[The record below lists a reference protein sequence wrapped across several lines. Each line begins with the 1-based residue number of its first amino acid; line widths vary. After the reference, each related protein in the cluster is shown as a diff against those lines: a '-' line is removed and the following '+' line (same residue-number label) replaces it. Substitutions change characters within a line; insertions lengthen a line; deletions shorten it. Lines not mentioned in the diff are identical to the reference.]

1 MSIEDTIRQQIA
13 DHPVI
18 LYMKGV
24 PEMPQ
29 CGFSAKAVAALQTT
43 GVPFAYVNVLQAP
56 SIREK
61 LPGISQWPTFPQLFV
76 GGELVGGSD
85 IVSEIAQKGELQPM
99 LESAVAARKAVETA
113 G

>member
-1 MSIEDTIRQQIA
+1 MTTEETIRDQLA
-13 DHPVI
+13 SHPVI

-29 CGFSAKAVAALQTT
+29 CGFSAKAVAALKTT

-56 SIREK
+56 MIREK
-61 LPGISQWPTFPQLFV
+61 LPSISQWPTFPQLFV
-76 GGELVGGSD
+76 SGELVGGSD
-85 IVSEIAQKGELQPM
+85 IVDEIAQKGQLKPM
-99 LESAVAARKAVETA
+99 LESAVASKSE

>member
-1 MSIEDTIRQQIA
+1 MTIEQTIREQIA
-13 DHPVI
+13 AHPVL

-29 CGFSAKAVAALQTT
+29 CGFSAKAVACLQVT
-43 GVPFAYVNVLQAP
+43 GVPFAYVNVLAAP
-56 SIREK
+56 HIREK
-61 LPGISQWPTFPQLFV
+61 LPGVSQWPTFPQLFV

-85 IVSEIAQKGELQPM
+85 IVDEIARKGELKPM
-99 LESAVAARKAVETA
+99 LEQAVAARPA